1 MARIGE
7 AELERVKAQVSVA
20 DLVAASG
27 VVLTRQGA
35 DLAGLCP
42 FHEDREPSLKVTPG
56 KNLWHCFGCGAGGGP
71 IDWVMK
77 KQGVSFRHAVELLRE
92 QNPSLAAGAAD
103 SPPAAVRTL
112 APPVSL
118 DEDDAAVL
126 GRVVDFYHA
135 CLKRTPAA
143 LAYLAKRG
151 IADPAGIETFKL
163 GFADRTLGSAAA
175 GQTQAGGGRAADAAG
190 ADWACSG
197 RAGTSI
203 FAARW

>member
-7 AELERVKAQVSVA
+7 AELERLKASVSVA

-27 VVLTRQGA
+27 VALARQGA

-42 FHEDREPSLKVTPG
+42 FHEDREPSLKVTPA

-71 IDWVMK
+71 IDWVMR

-92 QNPSLAAGAAD
+92 PGGPAAGNPSLAAGAAD
-103 SPPAAVRTL
+103 SPPAPVRTL

-143 LAYLAKRG
+143 LAYLEKR
-151 IADPAGIETFKL
+151 A
-163 GFADRTLGSAAA
+163 
-175 GQTQAGGGRAADAAG
+175 
-190 ADWACSG
+190 
-197 RAGTSI
+197 
-203 FAARW
+203 